1 MNRPVRG
8 DFFCLSTEYSIYLVD
23 KFFAMNISLR
33 SGLLSVSSV
42 LSLIILSSV
51 SRCNKE
57 EEAQLQLEVIE
68 STSDATS
75 FSYHSITQPIG
86 VYVKEYYIYT
96 DFDESLVRMQCTNC
110 RNIRIE
116 TSLSKPHVDE
126 EYGYSTSIEATAEET
141 GIFVTV
147 ADNNVLCI
155 DLKHLDPDNS
165 LYGYYATVKVYG
177 KIDGVDKYSTVYIS
191 RRSPS
196 LTGKLNK
203 DK

>member
-1 MNRPVRG
+1 
-8 DFFCLSTEYSIYLVD
+8 
-23 KFFAMNISLR
+23 MNISLR
-33 SGLLSVSSV
+33 SGLLSVGSV

-57 EEAQLQLEVIE
+57 EEAPLQLEVIE

-86 VYVKEYYIYT
+86 VYVKEYYVYT

-126 EYGYSTSIEATAEET
+126 EYGYSTSIEGTAEET
-141 GIFVTV
+141 GIFISVS
-147 ADNNVLCI
+147 DNNVI
-155 DLKHLDPDNS
+155 VINFKSLDSYDNP
-165 LYGYYATVKVYG
+165 YGYYATVKVYG
-177 KIDGVDKYSTVYIS
+177 KIDGVDKYTTVYIS
-191 RRSPS
+191 RRNPLLS
-196 LTGKLNK
+196 GNLNK